1 MKNLKIYYRPRHQKS
16 SETSYLY
23 CRIKLN
29 GVAATDFSTFIP
41 VTPDWNQ
48 ESQIFTAKQNKKHN
62 TRILQIASDIE
73 VLLNELRRFGTPTVH
88 DLRNTFLKR
97 GEKKTLMDLYAESL
111 KIHKMRIG
119 EPGYSLGTFKA
130 HRSLHNIMVSF
141 LAFQKRTDIA
151 LIEIR
156 KPLIIDFVN
165 WLRFKR
171 KYGQN
176 YIHRNV
182 NHFKAFMRIAL
193 ADEHIK
199 TNPVEAVFEAK
210 TPPGEIV
217 YLTEK
222 EIELLYNNANLLTP
236 GLERVADAFLF
247 QCFTGLCYID
257 LKKFSAKKHVT
268 TLQGRKV
275 IHYARTK
282 IQTPFTIPVLTQT
295 EELLQ
300 KYKGNIPVLSNQK
313 MNQMIKV
320 IAKTVGIDKYLTTH
334 IGRKTAGTFL
344 LNNDVPLEVVSK
356 ILGHKLIKT
365 TEKVYANLLQET
377 ILRHTAHLV

>member
-1 MKNLKIYYRPRHQKS
+1 M
-16 SETSYLY
+16 T
-23 CRIKLN
+23 
-29 GVAATDFSTFIP
+29 
-41 VTPDWNQ
+41 
-48 ESQIFTAKQNKKHN
+48 
-62 TRILQIASDIE
+62 SDIQI
-73 VLLNELRRFGTPTVH
+73 LRNELERYGIPTAH

-97 GEKKTLMDLYAESL
+97 LEKKSLMDLYKESL
-111 KIHKMRIG
+111 DQHRKRIG

-130 HRSLHNIMVSF
+130 HRSLHNIMASF
-141 LAFQKRTDIA
+141 LAYHKRTDIA
-151 LIEIR
+151 LTEIR
-156 KPLIIDFVN
+156 KQFIIDFVN

-182 NHFKAFMRIAL
+182 NHFKAFMRVAL
-193 ADEHIK
+193 ADEHIQ
-199 TNPVEAVFEAK
+199 TNPVESVFEAK
-210 TPPGEIV
+210 IPPSEIV

-222 EIELLYNNANLLTP
+222 EIELLYNNDNLLTP

-257 LKKFSAKKHVT
+257 LKKFSVKKHVT
-268 TLQGRKV
+268 MLHGRKV

-282 IQTPFTIPVLTQT
+282 TQTPFTIPVLSQT

-334 IGRKTAGTFL
+334 IGRKTAGTYL

-356 ILGHKLIKT
+356 ILGHKSIKT
-365 TEKVYANLLQET
+365 TEKVYAHLLQET
-377 ILRHTAHLV
+377 ILRHTKHLC